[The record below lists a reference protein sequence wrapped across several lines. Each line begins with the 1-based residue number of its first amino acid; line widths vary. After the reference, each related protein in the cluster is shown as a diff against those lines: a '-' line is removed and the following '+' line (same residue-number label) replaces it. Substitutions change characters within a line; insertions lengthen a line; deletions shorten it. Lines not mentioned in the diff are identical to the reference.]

1 MSENMTQVETVH
13 LFMRERMAGE
23 GRTLRVVSVSA
34 CGAISETELGFTTA
48 VAEVTCP
55 VCRRV
60 FIGRD

>member
-48 VAEVTCP
+48 TAEVTCP

-60 FIGRD
+60 FIGQD

>member
-1 MSENMTQVETVH
+1 MSKQAAEVDTVH

-48 VAEVTCP
+48 TAEVTCP

-60 FIGRD
+60 FTGQD